1 MVYSVSFLA
10 MPRISPLLFSKEH
23 FGQQRPDKC
32 AARCLLEDTVL
43 RADYFDRR
51 MCLFVAYFRV
61 IVPLTVHLVGLSDK
75 FGGV

>member
-1 MVYSVSFLA
+1 MRS
-10 MPRISPLLFSKEH
+10 
-23 FGQQRPDKC
+23 
-32 AARCLLEDTVL
+32 RCLLEDTVL

-61 IVPLTVHLVGLSDK
+61 IIPLTVHLVGLLDK